1 MISKIYKTI
10 FLAFISYLFLLNFIC
25 FLTTLNPKSLINPF
39 FIKTRTESVYLLIK
53 YIVTDTGII
62 IKKTP
67 KEEIDSFIIETA
79 NKYKVDPKLIMAI
92 VEVESKYREY
102 AISRTGAMGLMQV
115 MPFTFFEMG
124 YQKPYYYKENIEAGV
139 KYFSIQLN
147 RFKDL
152 KLALSAYNAGPK
164 NVLKH
169 MAIPDFIETKS
180 YISKILKIYSPE
192 RDQDNKSDHD
202 LDKN

>member
-1 MISKIYKTI
+1 MISKAYKTI
-10 FLAFISYLFLLNFIC
+10 LILFLSYLFLLNLLC
-25 FLTTLNPKSLINPF
+25 FLTTLNPKSFINPF
-39 FIKTRTESVYLLIK
+39 FVKIRSESVYLLIK
-53 YIVTDTGII
+53 HIVTDTGII

-67 KEEIDSFIIETA
+67 KDEIDNFIIETA
-79 NKYKVDPKLIMAI
+79 NKYKIDPKLIMAI

-124 YQKPYYYKENIEAGV
+124 YEKPFNYKENIEAGV
-139 KYFSIQLN
+139 KYLSIQLN

-180 YISKILKIYSPE
+180 YISKILKIYTPNE
-192 RDQDNKSDHD
+192 DHDNKSDNNI
-202 LDKN
+202 DKN